1 MIHQISRLIA
11 VLASLISVSAFA
23 DDDYFKL
30 KSDTSYLDAEIESNK
45 SVFYSGN
52 SLDVRVVLK
61 GDTTTMAA
69 NAVELYLSIVDPSG
83 YTSFERIQDYQTFNS
98 RRLVNIPSIVAST
111 DAVGSYQLAIIAVK
125 PGGNPALVTDW
136 FNGYSGLLDQES
148 LYLGTGAVTND
159 NDGDGFWDNDY
170 DRDGYYGDD
179 DTLYENYYNSS
190 GTLYSSSSSHD
201 WNDDDW
207 DDDDD
212 KDDD

>member
-1 MIHQISRLIA
+1 MIHQISRLIG
-11 VLASLISVSAFA
+11 VLAALISVSAFA

-111 DAVGSYQLAIIAVK
+111 DAAGSYQLAIIAVK
-125 PGGNPALVTDW
+125 PATSP
-136 FNGYSGLLDQES
+136 
-148 LYLGTGAVTND
+148 
-159 NDGDGFWDNDY
+159 
-170 DRDGYYGDD
+170 
-179 DTLYENYYNSS
+179 
-190 GTLYSSSSSHD
+190 HI
-201 WNDDDW
+201 
-207 DDDDD
+207 
-212 KDDD
+212 